1 MQAIEPQDIQHELN
15 LTSYITEQQAY
26 NWIKTLSYE
35 IIMHYHAYENLEWS
49 LIKTR
54 AANNRD

>member
-1 MQAIEPQDIQHELN
+1 MQAAEPHDIQHELK

-26 NWIKTLSYE
+26 NLIKTLSYE
-35 IIMHYHAYENLEWS
+35 IIIHYHAYENLEWS
-49 LIKTR
+49 LIKSR